1 MNYLKR
7 NTTLIKGGYTVIIYN
22 KLVRDRIPEVIEKS
36 GKEYSI
42 KTLEDKEY
50 IDSLNKKLKEELDEY
65 YENEDIEELA
75 DLAELVHAILKYKG
89 VRLEEFENI
98 RIQKREKR
106 GGFDKRLFLVSVE
119 E

>member
-1 MNYLKR
+1 M
-7 NTTLIKGGYTVIIYN
+7 IIYN

-36 GKEYSI
+36 GKKYV
-42 KTLEDKEY
+42 TRLLEDKEY
-50 IDSLNKKLKEELDEY
+50 LKSLNLKLQEELNEY

-75 DLAELVHAILKYKG
+75 DLVELIHSILKY
-89 VRLEEFENI
+89 REISIEEFEKI
-98 RIQKREKR
+98 KLQKKKKR